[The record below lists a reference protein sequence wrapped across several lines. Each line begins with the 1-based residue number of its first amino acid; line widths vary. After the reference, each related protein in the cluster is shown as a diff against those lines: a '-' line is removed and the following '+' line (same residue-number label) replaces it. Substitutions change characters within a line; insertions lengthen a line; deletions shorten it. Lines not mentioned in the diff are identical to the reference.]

1 MEFLLHP
8 HSLHQRLH
16 MLLSASCRVS
26 LAYLYRETEQLPAQQ
41 QAVAANH
48 CSVYANSA
56 GVAHCLL
63 GTLSFPVEPAVV
75 PSNQLVVSTP
85 VTWQSHQAVCRCAT
99 RN

>member
-8 HSLHQRLH
+8 HSLHQKLH

-26 LAYLYRETEQLPAQQ
+26 LAYLYREAEQLPAQQ

-56 GVAHCLL
+56 GVAHCLP
-63 GTLSFPVEPAVV
+63 GILSFPVELAAA
-75 PSNQLVVSTP
+75 PSNQLVVSMP
-85 VTWQSHQAVCRCAT
+85 VTWQSHQAAYRPAT
-99 RN
+99 